1 MEKRT
6 YRAVQASDLPN
17 VQSGKLKA
25 FWTTPNSTI
34 YRPAKLVSVKYRQ
47 HKDNTAW
54 LYEGDGTDIICNS
67 DLIVVD
73 VTPAKRYAVW
83 NHKGQKFCSVD
94 AFMSRTDAEIWRD
107 NYYDSKV
114 HRDFYVVEWEIK
126 EDK

>member
-17 VQSGKLKA
+17 LQSGKLKT
-25 FWTTPNSTI
+25 FWHGGTGI
-34 YRPAKLVSVKYRQ
+34 YRPARLVSVKYRQ

-54 LYEGDGTDIICNS
+54 LYEGDGTDILCSS

-83 NHKGQKFCSVD
+83 NHKAQKFCAVD
-94 AFMSRTDAEIWRD
+94 AFMSRMDAEIWRD
-107 NYYDSKV
+107 NYYDKKV
-114 HRDFYVVEWEIK
+114 HDNFYVVEWEIK
-126 EDK
+126 EAV